1 MPALVVAWKK
11 QQPQA
16 SSNHESCERLT
27 PRHRFPCCMGLCPYK
42 GQPGRSAVAASRE
55 EETVN
60 RSKLHVEGKDKA
72 TRQQQRRALGP
83 LRNLA
88 VQPATRARYDKALE
102 KFRTYLQEE
111 SRRFPDDPSILDFW
125 LSRYIESLWES
136 GEGRALACDT
146 IASIQDYK
154 PSVKGRL
161 SSSWRLMKT
170 WTSTEIPN
178 RAPPLPVEALDI
190 LVGYSLFQHDD
201 LFALSLFLGFHG
213 LLRTGELLGVKKSH
227 VEQKGP
233 RSVAVISLGVT
244 KGGRRQ
250 GAAESI
256 TIREEDPKAPV
267 AVEEHLIFEILVV

>member
-1 MPALVVAWKK
+1 
-11 QQPQA
+11 
-16 SSNHESCERLT
+16 
-27 PRHRFPCCMGLCPYK
+27 MGLCPYK

-146 IASIQDYK
+146 IAST
-154 PSVKGRL
+154 
-161 SSSWRLMKT
+161 KT
-170 WTSTEIPN
+170 TN
-178 RAPPLPVEALDI
+178 LLLR
-190 LVGYSLFQHDD
+190 G
-201 LFALSLFLGFHG
+201 GFH
-213 LLRTGELLGVKKSH
+213 
-227 VEQKGP
+227 P
-233 RSVAVISLGVT
+233 P
-244 KGGRRQ
+244 GG
-250 GAAESI
+250 
-256 TIREEDPKAPV
+256 
-267 AVEEHLIFEILVV
+267 